1 MPTTIQPVL
10 LTPDIERLQAFYSGL
25 LGAQVA
31 MRLPEQGPAFYL
43 GLTVGDGE
51 LGLVADD
58 SVAADTLQRV
68 LISIDVTG
76 IGGASLDDVLAQ
88 VEGLGGRVLAEPN
101 DMPWGQRVAHILDP
115 DGNAVNLT
123 SPVTTTAAAPG

>member
-10 LTPDIERLQAFYSGL
+10 LTPDIERLHAFYSGL

-31 MRLPEQGPAFYL
+31 MR
-43 GLTVGDGE
+43 
-51 LGLVADD
+51 
-58 SVAADTLQRV
+58 
-68 LISIDVTG
+68 G
-76 IGGASLDDVLAQ
+76 IGGASLDEVLAQ

-101 DMPWGQRVAHILDP
+101 DMPWGQRVAPVLEP

-123 SPVTTTAAAPG
+123 SPVQTTAAAPG

>member
-1 MPTTIQPVL
+1 MPLTIQPVL
-10 LTPDIERLQAFYSGL
+10 LTPDIERLLALYSGL

-31 MRLPEQGPAFYL
+31 MR
-43 GLTVGDGE
+43 
-51 LGLVADD
+51 
-58 SVAADTLQRV
+58 
-68 LISIDVTG
+68 G
-76 IGGASLDDVLAQ
+76 IGGASLDEVLAR

-123 SPVTTTAAAPG
+123 SPVLTTATAPG